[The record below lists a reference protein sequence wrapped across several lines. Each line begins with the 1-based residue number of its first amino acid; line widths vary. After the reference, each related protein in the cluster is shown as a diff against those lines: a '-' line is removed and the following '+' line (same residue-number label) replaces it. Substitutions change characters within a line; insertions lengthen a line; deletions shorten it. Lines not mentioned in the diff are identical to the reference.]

1 MFHES
6 NFLITSLNEENS
18 ESHYVQ
24 LESNTQL
31 SRTHQFEVH
40 QLVSNEIA
48 TEVPGRPR
56 IPIVVTSLPQPVGTA
71 TTIDSENSAT
81 SSTMF
86 LRLIHQL
93 VST

>member
-1 MFHES
+1 M
-6 NFLITSLNEENS
+6 I
-18 ESHYVQ
+18 
-24 LESNTQL
+24 L
-31 SRTHQFEVH
+31 SAPMNISFIVKGR
-40 QLVSNEIA
+40 LVSSLHEHMDFSIYVSDGIP

-56 IPIVVTSLPQPVGTA
+56 IPNFVHLSSQPVGTA
-71 TTIDSENSAT
+71 TMIDSENSAT